1 MIINPNHKHQ
11 HRKTMK
17 KLLLAFALFAG
28 AVTTSTVSRAQI
40 HVSLNIG
47 NQPLWGPTG
56 YDYARYYYLPDVDA
70 YYSVADQQFVY
81 NEGGR
86 WVFRPSLPGRY
97 SNYDLYNGYKVV
109 VNDANPW
116 MRNNVYSSKYRSYR
130 GRHGQAAIRDSRDN
144 RYWANPGHPHHSEWR
159 NVDQKAVDRH
169 DMRNNNQNDIRRD
182 GDRRNNDGRK
192 H

>member
-1 MIINPNHKHQ
+1 
-11 HRKTMK
+11 MK
-17 KLLLAFALFAG
+17 KLFLAFALFAG
-28 AVTTSTVSRAQI
+28 AVTTTTVSHAQI
-40 HVSLNIG
+40 SVSFNIG
-47 NQPLWGPTG
+47 RQPLWGPTG

-97 SNYDLYNGYKVV
+97 RNFDLYNGYKVV

-116 MRNNVYSSKYRSYR
+116 MRNNVYATKYRSYR
-130 GRHGQAAIRDSRDN
+130 GRRGQAVIRDSRDQ
-144 RYWANPGHPHHSEWR
+144 RYYEIANHPHHNEWR
-159 NVDQKAVDRH
+159 GNGNGRDQKQIDRRNDRNDRH
-169 DMRNNNQNDIRRD
+169 DNRNDIRRD
-182 GDRRNNDGRK
+182 GDRSNDNRK